1 MSDYLD
7 IIRAKYDIKDY
18 VESPVTIPEL
28 PKDGIVLVVGTSG
41 SGKST
46 ILKSLGEYTPPTI
59 EFYNSVIEN
68 FSTPERGEELLL
80 ACGLRS
86 IPTWFRTPHT
96 LSNGENH
103 RFEMAMCLDQ
113 GINIIDEFTSVVDRD
128 TAKSLALSIRKF
140 YDRRGTDEPLYIAS
154 CHRDIIDWLDPDWVY
169 DTDLQVLDFRRS
181 LHRLGTRPRLTLTI
195 QSTNVDYWR
204 LFRRYHYLDT
214 DISKSAHYYVL
225 LLGDKPIGFHAA
237 IHSTNRDIHSY
248 WRGHRTV
255 ILPEFQ
261 GMGIGT
267 AFSDAIA
274 ELYVSKGFRY
284 FSKTAHP
291 SFGEHREKSDLW
303 RHTSTNK
310 KSRLAS
316 YLLKDGTIRAMPG
329 YGGNAQIALRDAG
342 RVCYSHEYIGKS
354 GSNSNVGKGS

>member
-1 MSDYLD
+1 MNYLD
-7 IIRAKYDIKDY
+7 KIRAKYDIKDH
-18 VESPVTIPEL
+18 VESSVNVPEL
-28 PKDGIVLVVGTSG
+28 PTDGIVLIVGTSG

-46 ILKSLGEYTPPTI
+46 ILNTLG
-59 EFYNSVIEN
+59 NSNQVQFDPRVEVINN

-86 IPTWFRTPHT
+86 IPTWFRPPYT
-96 LSNGENH
+96 LSNGEHH
-103 RFEMAMCLDQ
+103 RFVMALGLDQ
-113 GINIIDEFTSVVDRD
+113 GINVVDEFTSVVDRD

-140 YDRRGTDEPLYIAS
+140 YDQRGTTDPLYIAS

-169 DTDLQVLDFRRS
+169 DTDLQVLDNRRS
-181 LHRLGTRPRLTLTI
+181 LLRLGTRPELTLTI
-195 QSTNVDYWR
+195 KSSSVDYWR
-204 LFRRYHYLDT
+204 YFSKYHYLDT
-214 DISKSAHYYVL
+214 AISKSAHYYVL

-267 AFSDAIA
+267 KFSDAIA
-274 ELYVSKGFRY
+274 EIYVSRGLRY

-291 SFGEHREKSDLW
+291 SFGEHRQKSPLW
-303 RHTSTNK
+303 RATSTNL
-310 KSRLAS
+310 KSRLGS
-316 YLLKDGTIRAMPG
+316 YLLKDGTARKMPG
-329 YGGNAQIALRDAG
+329 YGGTTTARDAG
-342 RVCYSHEYIGKS
+342 RLCYSHEYIGK
-354 GSNSNVGKGS
+354 KD

>member
-1 MSDYLD
+1 MSYLD
-7 IIRAKYDIKDY
+7 EIKARYDIKDY
-18 VESPVTIPEL
+18 VESPVNIPEL
-28 PKDGIVLVVGTSG
+28 PRDGIVLIVGTSG

-46 ILKSLGEYTPPTI
+46 ILRSLGELNRPKV

-86 IPTWFRTPHT
+86 IPTWFRPPHT
-96 LSNGENH
+96 LSNGEHH
-103 RFEMAMCLDQ
+103 RFEMAMSLDQ
-113 GINIIDEFTSVVDRD
+113 GIDKIDEFTSVVDRD
-128 TAKSLALSIRKF
+128 TAKSLALSMRKY
-140 YDRRGTDEPLYIAS
+140 YDQRGTDEPLYIAS
-154 CHRDIIDWLDPDWVY
+154 CHRDIIDWLDPEWVY
-169 DTDLQVLDFRRS
+169 DTDLQVLDNRRS
-181 LHRLGTRPRLTLTI
+181 PFRMGSRPRLTLTI
-195 QSTNVDYWR
+195 KSTTPDYWR
-204 LFRRYHYLDT
+204 YFSKYHYLDT
-214 DISKSAHYYVL
+214 SMSRSVHCYVL

-274 ELYVSKGFRY
+274 EIYVSRGLRY

-303 RHTSTNK
+303 RPTSTNK
-310 KSRLAS
+310 KSRLGS
-316 YLLKDGTIRAMPG
+316 YLLKDGSARKMPG
-329 YGGNAQIALRDAG
+329 YGGTTTARDAG
-342 RVCYSHEYIGKS
+342 RICYSHEYIGK
-354 GSNSNVGKGS
+354 KE

>member
-1 MSDYLD
+1 MSYLEE
-7 IIRAKYDIKDY
+7 IKRKYDITDY
-18 VESPVTIPEL
+18 KETPVKIPDL
-28 PKDGIVLVVGTSG
+28 PTDGIVLIVGTSG

-46 ILKSLGEYTPPTI
+46 ILRNLGECKPPAI
-59 EFYNSVIEN
+59 EFYNTVIEN

-96 LSNGENH
+96 LSNGEHH
-103 RFEMAMCLDQ
+103 RFEMALALDQ
-113 GINIIDEFTSVVDRD
+113 GINIVDEFTSVVDRD
-128 TAKSLALSIRKF
+128 TAKGLALSIRKF
-140 YDRRGTDEPLYIAS
+140 YDQQGTTDPLYIAS
-154 CHRDIIDWLDPDWVY
+154 CHRDIIDWLDPEWVY
-169 DTDLQVLDFRRS
+169 DTDLQVLDNRRS
-181 LHRLGTRPRLTLTI
+181 PFRLGTRPRLTLTI
-195 QSTNVDYWR
+195 RSTSADYWR
-204 LFRRYHYLDT
+204 YFSKYHYLDT
-214 DISKSAHYYVL
+214 AISKSAHYYVL

-267 AFSDAIA
+267 RFSDAIA
-274 ELYVSKGFRY
+274 EMYVSRGMRY

-291 SFGEHREKSDLW
+291 SFGEHRERSDLW
-303 RHTSTNK
+303 RPTSTNK
-310 KSRLAS
+310 KSRLGS

-342 RVCYSHEYIGKS
+342 RICYSHEYIGK
-354 GSNSNVGKGS
+354 KE

>member
-1 MSDYLD
+1 MTTYLD
-7 IIRAKYDIKDY
+7 EIKRKYDITDY
-18 VESPVTIPEL
+18 KETPVVIPDL
-28 PKDGIVLVVGTSG
+28 PKDGIVLIVGTSG

-46 ILKSLGEYTPPTI
+46 ILKNLGNHTQPKI
-59 EFYNSVIEN
+59 EFYNTVIEN
-68 FSTPERGEELLL
+68 FSTAERGEELLL

-96 LSNGENH
+96 LSNGEHH

-113 GINIIDEFTSVVDRD
+113 GLSTVDEFTSVVDRD

-140 YDRRGTDEPLYIAS
+140 YDQRGTTDPLYIAS

-169 DTDLQVLDFRRS
+169 DTDLQKLDNRRS
-181 LHRLGTRPRLTLTI
+181 LLRLGTRPQLSLTI
-195 QSTNVDYWR
+195 KSTSVDYWR
-204 LFRRYHYLDT
+204 YFSRFHYLDT
-214 DISKSAHYYVL
+214 AISRSAHYYVL

-274 ELYVSKGFRY
+274 EIYVGRGFRY

-291 SFGEHREKSDLW
+291 SFGEHRERSPLW
-303 RHTSTNK
+303 RATSTNK
-310 KSRLAS
+310 KSRLGS
-316 YLLKDGTIRAMPG
+316 YLLKDGTIRPMKG

-342 RVCYSHEYIGKS
+342 RVCYSHEYIGPK
-354 GSNSNVGKGS
+354 K

>member
-1 MSDYLD
+1 MNYLD
-7 IIRAKYDIKDY
+7 TIRQKYDIKDY
-18 VESPVTIPEL
+18 TESPVVIPDL
-28 PKDGIVLVVGTSG
+28 PRDGIVLVVGTSG

-46 ILKSLGEYTPPTI
+46 ILKSLGEYKTPAI
-59 EFYNSVIEN
+59 ECYNNVIEN

-96 LSNGENH
+96 LSNGEHH
-103 RFEMAMCLDQ
+103 RFEMALALDQ
-113 GINIIDEFTSVVDRD
+113 GINVVDEFTSVVDRD
-128 TAKSLALSIRKF
+128 TAKSLALSIRKH
-140 YDRRGTDEPLYIAS
+140 YDQRGTTDPLYIAS
-154 CHRDIIDWLDPDWVY
+154 CHRDIIDWLDPEWVY
-169 DTDLQVLDFRRS
+169 DTDLQKLDNRRS
-181 LHRLGTRPRLTLTI
+181 LLRLGTRPKLALTI
-195 QSTNVDYWR
+195 RSTTPDYWR
-204 LFRRYHYLDT
+204 YFSKYHYLDT
-214 DISKSAHYYVL
+214 RMSRSVHCYVL

-274 ELYVSKGFRY
+274 EIYVSRGLRY

-291 SFGEHREKSDLW
+291 SFGEHRENSPLW
-303 RHTSTNK
+303 RATSTNK
-310 KSRLAS
+310 KSRKGS

-329 YGGNAQIALRDAG
+329 YGGNAQIALRDAD
-342 RVCYSHEYIGKS
+342 RVCYSHEYIGK
-354 GSNSNVGKGS
+354 KD

>member
-1 MSDYLD
+1 MSYLD
-7 IIRAKYDIKDY
+7 TIRAKYDIKDY
-18 VESPVTIPEL
+18 VETPVVIPDL
-28 PKDGIVLVVGTSG
+28 PRDGIVLVVGTSG

-46 ILKSLGEYTPPTI
+46 ILKSLGEYKPPAI
-59 EFYNSVIEN
+59 EFYNNVIEN

-96 LSNGENH
+96 LSNGEHH

-113 GINIIDEFTSVVDRD
+113 GISTIDEFTSVVDRD
-128 TAKSLALSIRKF
+128 TAKSLALSIRKY
-140 YDRRGTDEPLYIAS
+140 YDQRGTTDPLYIAS
-154 CHRDIIDWLDPDWVY
+154 CHRDIIDWLDPEWVY
-169 DTDLQVLDFRRS
+169 DTDLQVLDNRRS
-181 LHRLGTRPRLTLTI
+181 PFRMGSRPELALTI
-195 QSTNVDYWR
+195 RSTGPDYWR
-204 LFRRYHYLDT
+204 YFSKYHYLDT
-214 DISKSAHYYVL
+214 GMSRSVHCYVL

-274 ELYVSKGFRY
+274 EIYVSRGMRY

-291 SFGEHREKSDLW
+291 SFGEHREKSPLW
-303 RHTSTNK
+303 RATSTNR
-310 KSRLAS
+310 KSRKAS
-316 YLLKDGTIRAMPG
+316 YLLKDGSIRAMPG
-329 YGGNAQIALRDAG
+329 YGGNAQIALRDAD
-342 RVCYSHEYIGKS
+342 RVCYSHEYIGK
-354 GSNSNVGKGS
+354 KL

>member
-1 MSDYLD
+1 MSYLEE
-7 IIRAKYDIKDY
+7 IKKKYDITDY
-18 VESPVTIPEL
+18 KESQVAIPEL
-28 PKDGIVLVVGTSG
+28 PTDGIVLIVGTSG

-46 ILKSLGEYTPPTI
+46 ILRSLCELKQPAVD
-59 EFYNSVIEN
+59 NSRTTIEN

-86 IPTWFRTPHT
+86 IPTWFRPPNT
-96 LSNGENH
+96 LSNGEYH
-103 RFEMAMCLDQ
+103 RFEMALSLDQ
-113 GINIIDEFTSVVDRD
+113 GLSTVDEFTSVVDRD

-140 YDRRGTDEPLYIAS
+140 YDRRGTADPLYIAS
-154 CHRDIIDWLDPDWVY
+154 CHRDIVEWLDPDYVY
-169 DTDLQVLDFRRS
+169 DTDLCVLENRRS
-181 LHRLGTRPRLTLTI
+181 PFRLGTRPELALTI
-195 QSTNVDYWR
+195 KSSSVDYWR
-204 LFRRYHYLDT
+204 YFSKYHYLDT
-214 DISKSAHYYVL
+214 EISKSAHYYVL

-274 ELYVSKGFRY
+274 EIYVSRGLRY

-291 SFGEHREKSDLW
+291 SFGEHREKSPLW
-303 RHTSTNK
+303 RPTSMNR
-310 KSRLAS
+310 KSRVGS
-316 YLLKDGTIRAMPG
+316 YLNKDGTARKMAG
-329 YGGNAQIALRDAG
+329 YGGTTTVRDAY
-342 RVCYSHEYIGKS
+342 RVCYSHEYIGK
-354 GSNSNVGKGS
+354 K

>member
-1 MSDYLD
+1 MSYLD
-7 IIRAKYDIKDY
+7 EIKRKYDITDHK
-18 VESPVTIPEL
+18 EAKITIPEL
-28 PKDGIVLVVGTSG
+28 PKDGIVLIVGTSG

-46 ILKSLGEYTPPTI
+46 ILKSLGDIKQPVP
-59 EFYNSVIEN
+59 NSAATVIEN

-86 IPTWFRTPHT
+86 IPAWFRAPTT
-96 LSNGENH
+96 LSNGEFH
-103 RFEMAMCLDQ
+103 RFEMALAMDQ
-113 GINIIDEFTSVVDRD
+113 GITTVDEFTSVVDRD
-128 TAKSLALSIRKF
+128 TAKSLALSIRKH
-140 YDRRGTDEPLYIAS
+140 YDRQGTTSPLYIAS
-154 CHRDIIDWLDPDWVY
+154 CHRDIVDWLDPEWVY
-169 DTDLQVLDFRRS
+169 DTDLQKLDNRRS
-181 LHRLGTRPRLTLTI
+181 LLRVGTRPKLSLTI
-195 QSTNVDYWR
+195 RSTTPDYWR
-204 LFRRYHYLDT
+204 YFCRYHYLDT
-214 DISKSAHYYVL
+214 KISRSVHCYVL

-274 ELYVSKGFRY
+274 QIYVDRGLRY

-291 SFGEHREKSDLW
+291 SFGEHRERSPLW
-303 RHTSTNK
+303 RPTSTNR
-310 KSRLAS
+310 KSRLGS
-316 YLLKDGTIRAMPG
+316 YLLKDGTIRSMPG

-342 RVCYSHEYIGKS
+342 RICYSHEYIGSKKS
-354 GSNSNVGKGS
+354 